1 MPLSRLDGL
10 VLPPS
15 FDAHVH
21 VRDGAMSKAV
31 VPTIRDG
38 GCNTVYIMP
47 NLTPPVTTPQ
57 MAQDYQKRLQA
68 IDPSIKYLMTLYLHP
83 TITPEMVAEAAKLGI
98 ISGIKSYPAGVTT
111 NSDSGVLDYEAF
123 YPVFSAMEKHGI
135 VLNIHGEC
143 PSNHS
148 HSTEEQITI
157 LNAEPKFLPTL
168 KSIHAK
174 FPDLKIVLE
183 HCTTA
188 AAVEA
193 VKSCGPNVVGT
204 ITAHHLWIVIDDWA
218 DDAFNYCK
226 PVAKWPSDRAALLR
240 AVVESKGKFFLGT
253 DSAPH
258 DISAK
263 KGGKGKTSAGV
274 FTQPYATQIV
284 IGALEEAITKGV
296 VKEEEVTPELLEGF
310 LGAYGREF
318 YGIGEDKTGEKIVL
332 KKGSEVV
339 MESLKGDG
347 VEVVP
352 FRRGKGTW
360 SVEWQR

>member
-1 MPLSRLDGL
+1 MPLSHLSPL
-10 VLPPS
+10 TLPAS

-21 VRDGAMSKAV
+21 VRDGPMSHAV
-31 VPTIRDG
+31 VPTIRPG
-38 GCNTVYIMP
+38 GCDTVYIMP

-57 MAQDYQKRLQA
+57 MALAYQQRLLA
-68 IDPSIKYLMTLYLHP
+68 IDPSIRYLMTLYLHP
-83 TITPEMVAEAAKLGI
+83 TITPAMVHEAAKAG

-111 NSDSGVLDYEAF
+111 NSASGVLDYESF
-123 YPVFSAMEKHGI
+123 YPVFEAMQECGM
-135 VLNIHGEC
+135 VLNLHGEC

-148 HSTEEQITI
+148 HSHEEQITI
-157 LNAEPKFLPTL
+157 LNAEAKFLPTL
-168 KSIHAK
+168 LSIHKA
-174 FPDLKIVLE
+174 FPKLKIVLE

-188 AAVEA
+188 AAVAA
-193 VKSCGPNVVGT
+193 VTSCGPNVVGT

-226 PVAKWPSDRAALLR
+226 PVAKLPTDRSALLR

-263 KGGKGKTSAGV
+263 KSAMKTSAGV
-274 FTQPYATQIV
+274 FTQPYATQLV
-284 IGALEEAITKGV
+284 VGALEEAISKGI
-296 VKEEEVTPELLEGF
+296 VKEKEVTVELLKGF
-310 LGAYGREF
+310 LGEFGRRF
-318 YGIGEDKTGEKIVL
+318 YGIEESKERITLRKGE
-332 KKGSEVV
+332 EVV

-352 FRRGKGTW
+352 FRRGKNTW
-360 SVEWQR
+360 SVEWEKRE

>member
-1 MPLSRLDGL
+1 MSLSKLSPLT
-10 VLPPS
+10 LPAS

-21 VRDGAMSKAV
+21 VRDGAMSHAV
-31 VPTIRDG
+31 VPTIRSG
-38 GCNTVYIMP
+38 GCDTVYIMP

-57 MAQDYQKRLQA
+57 MALDYQARLKA
-68 IDPSIKYLMTLYLHP
+68 IDPSIRYLMTLYLHP
-83 TITPEMVAEAAKLGI
+83 TITPAMVYEASKLG

-111 NSDSGVLDYEAF
+111 NSASGVLDYETF
-123 YPVFSAMEKHGI
+123 YPVFEAMQECGM
-135 VLNIHGEC
+135 VLNLHGEC

-148 HSTEEQITI
+148 HNAAEQITI
-157 LNAEPKFLPTL
+157 LNAEAKFLPTL

-174 FPDLKIVLE
+174 FPRLKIVLE

-193 VKSCGPNVVGT
+193 VRACGPNVVGT

-226 PVAKWPSDRAALLR
+226 PVAKLPTDRSALLR
-240 AVVESKGKFFLGT
+240 AVIESGINGKFFLGT

-258 DISAK
+258 DIRAK
-263 KGGKGKTSAGV
+263 KGGIKTSAGV
-274 FTQPYATQIV
+274 FTQPYATQLV
-284 IGALEEAITKGV
+284 IGALEEAISKGIV
-296 VKEEEVTPELLEGF
+296 EEAEVTVELLRGF
-310 LGAYGREF
+310 MGELGRKF
-318 YGIGEDKTGEKIVL
+318 YGIEESKEKITLV
-332 KKGSEVV
+332 KGVEVV

-352 FRRGKGTW
+352 FRRGKNTW
-360 SVEWQR
+360 SIEWTK